1 MSVVAEVEDEDTAS
15 CPQSI
20 QSCCMINKGP
30 DQLRSEA
37 ASFIP
42 PVAIQVLA
50 RALNMKILPEI
61 YNSEGFSQHH

>member
-1 MSVVAEVEDEDTAS
+1 
-15 CPQSI
+15 
-20 QSCCMINKGP
+20 MINKGP